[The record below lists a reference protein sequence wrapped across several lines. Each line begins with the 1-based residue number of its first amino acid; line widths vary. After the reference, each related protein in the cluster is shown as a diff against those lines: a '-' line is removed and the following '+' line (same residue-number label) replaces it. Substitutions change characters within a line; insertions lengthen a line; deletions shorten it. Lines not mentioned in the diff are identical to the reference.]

1 MRPHRLAPRPRDDLA
16 PAREDRPHGLSAP
29 ELAEYAPE
37 IAFIGSG
44 HDSAEW
50 RFQQVREAR
59 ILLCGHGPVL
69 TALAED
75 GLRSGWGRLR
85 VLAGP
90 GDTSLRHAA
99 ERARRDDGQQVIVE
113 LLRPDQADDWLLY
126 DRIADADLVV
136 HVASGDRAET
146 LVKTARMCA
155 DLGVALAQ
163 VLTRGADVWVTPVH
177 AHDHV
182 LAESGWRWLAASST
196 DEPAEVPWLTGPVPS
211 LIAARVVLACFGHL
225 TEMGAAGAETH
236 PETRNGGMMTRI
248 DLRNLDTSVHWFH
261 RHPGNEPTGAAD
273 ATATR
278 DLISALRAAEPVTP
292 AELLQ
297 RTRLFEDPH
306 LGPLRSLGE
315 DDLPQTPLALCRAT
329 VSDPYDRRPPAAGP
343 EPVIAW
349 GADREA
355 ARVRA
360 VLGAL
365 ATYRSLVAGH
375 DSGRDGG
382 DLVWGM
388 DLLTGAMRRLPR
400 PGTGST
406 GEPYPAAPG
415 VAAGLCWDEAV
426 EAGLLAHLEALPAL
440 REAIG
445 APRIDP
451 VRESGDDPGVVA
463 GVRLLEDAG
472 EVFEF
477 RDHTA
482 TVGLP
487 AYSVSVRRGRY
498 RLDPYGDG
506 TDHTMDEVVARSVGW
521 CPASALRHAT
531 EQALLSRQ
539 IRVDGRRWAAN
550 GSAPEGGLP
559 AGPACARTSGP
570 DVLAWRV
577 LNATGRIPVAVPL
590 VRDAADPWL
599 PFVVQVVLFAD

>member
-1 MRPHRLAPRPRDDLA
+1 MRPHRLVPRPRDDLA

-37 IAFIGSG
+37 IAFIASG
-44 HDSAEW
+44 HDSAER
-50 RFQQVREAR
+50 RFQQVRDAR
-59 ILLCGHGPVL
+59 ILLYGDGPVL
-69 TALAED
+69 TALARD

-90 GDTSLRHAA
+90 GDTSLRDAA
-99 ERARRDDGQQVIVE
+99 ERARRDDGQQIIVE
-113 LLRPDQADDWLLY
+113 LLRPGQADDWLLY

-146 LVKTARMCA
+146 LITTARMCA

-163 VLTRGADVWVTPVH
+163 VLTRAADVWVTPVH
-177 AHDHV
+177 ARDHL
-182 LAESGWRWLAASST
+182 LAESGWRWLAASG
-196 DEPAEVPWLTGPVPS
+196 DGEPADVPWPTGPVPS

-225 TEMGAAGAETH
+225 TEMSAAGRETH
-236 PETRNGGMMTRI
+236 SQARSGGMLTRI
-248 DLRNLDTSVHWFH
+248 DLRDLDTSVHWFH
-261 RHPGNEPTGAAD
+261 RHPGNEPARAAD
-273 ATATR
+273 AAATR
-278 DLISALRAAEPVTP
+278 DLIAALRAADRVTP

-297 RTRLFEDPH
+297 RTRLFEDPY

-315 DDLPQTPLALCRAT
+315 AGLPQTPLALCRAT
-329 VSDPYDRRPPAAGP
+329 VSDPYSRRPAA
-343 EPVIAW
+343 EPVLAW
-349 GADREA
+349 GADRQT

-375 DSGRDGG
+375 DPDGG

-388 DLLTGAMRRLPR
+388 DLLTGAMRRVPR
-400 PGTGST
+400 PDTGST
-406 GEPYPAAPG
+406 GAVAGSTG
-415 VAAGLCWDEAV
+415 VAAGLSWDEAV
-426 EAGLLAHLEALPAL
+426 EGGLLAHLEALPAL

-445 APRIDP
+445 APRVDP
-451 VRESGDDPGVVA
+451 VRESGDDPGVLA

-487 AYSVSVRRGRY
+487 AYTVTFLRGDRHHH
-498 RLDPYGDG
+498 G
-506 TDHTMDEVVARSVGW
+506 MDEVAARSVGW

-539 IRVDGRRWAAN
+539 MAGRPEPAPAARRWATS
-550 GSAPEGGLP
+550 GSTPEGGLP
-559 AGPACARTSGP
+559 AGPACARTSRP
-570 DVLAWRV
+570 DILAWRV

-590 VRDAADPWL
+590 VRDPADPWL
-599 PFVVQVVLFAD
+599 PFVAQVVLFAD